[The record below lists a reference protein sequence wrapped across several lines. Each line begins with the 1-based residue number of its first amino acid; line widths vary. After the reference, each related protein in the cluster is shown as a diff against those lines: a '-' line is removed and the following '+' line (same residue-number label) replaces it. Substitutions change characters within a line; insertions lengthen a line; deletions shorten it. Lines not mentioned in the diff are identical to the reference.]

1 MAGAMEKSYTQ
12 RIGSKWVKTRVLLRS
27 KRLRRYVPQTRKL
40 NAKNLHSMLKRYGM
54 VYIKPNHGTSGK
66 GVAKLSRFSQN
77 GRTLYRCRWGTRK
90 REFASFGAMYRMIRN
105 RTSHRPYLVQ
115 KGIRVLRHG
124 KLPFDF
130 RVMVQ
135 ISPRGRWETTGII
148 GRIAAPHKVI
158 TNRSGGGAIMK
169 AGPLLARHVPKR
181 RRIRL
186 ICKLSKLGV
195 QTAVHMK
202 KTFRGIKELGLDVAV
217 DRKLKPWILEVNST
231 PVVKLF
237 YQLRDKRMIR
247 KMIRYGRAYGRKFR
261 NLRKRG
267 RV

>member
-1 MAGAMEKSYTQ
+1 MGKRYTQ
-12 RIGSKWVKTRVLLRS
+12 RIGSKWVKTQVLLRS
-27 KRLRRYVPQTRKL
+27 KKLRRYVPQTRKL
-40 NAKNLHSMLKRYGM
+40 NAGSLHLMLKRYGM
-54 VYIKPNHGTSGK
+54 VYIKPNHGTSGI
-66 GVAKLSRFSQN
+66 GVAKLNRLLRN
-77 GRTLYRCRWGTRK
+77 GRALYRYRWGTRQ
-90 REFASFGAMYRMIRN
+90 REFASFPAMYGMIRS
-105 RTSHRPYLVQ
+105 RTSRRPYLVQ

-124 KLPFDF
+124 KRPFDF

-135 ISPRGRWETTGII
+135 TSPRGRWETTGII
-148 GRIAAPHKVI
+148 GRIAAPRKVV

-169 AGPLLARHVPKR
+169 AGPLLARHAPKP

-186 ICKLSKLGV
+186 IGELSRLGV

-202 KTFRGIKELGLDVAV
+202 KTFGGIKELGLDVAV

-247 KMIRYGRAYGRKFR
+247 KIIRYGRAYGRNFR

-267 RV
+267 RR